1 MCQMSRC
8 SCQDL
13 GNTTQIIKI
22 MDLHIQLKAETSLNM
37 TMEFQALVT
46 MINLSRALDSSSQHM
61 TSVEAQRDRDHLTRM
76 RILDLVSMIIGIMIQ
91 ARIQLL
97 STQFQREIRKTPR
110 MILQA
115 LATIRFQ
122 LSLQTLMV
130 ILVSLV
136 MKSLDGYERI

>member
-1 MCQMSRC
+1 MSRC